1 MTIDRP
7 PGLSDDRRTK
17 SDPPWAHFGFA
28 QTSLP
33 GRLTDSLTRPGLRFI
48 ACKRVSTAS
57 SGTSP
62 SVRQSPQLQSNCSRV
77 SMPDIG
83 VDHIEVAASRV
94 LAIEAD
100 HSEADHSEAARLECS
115 LSRLIIV
122 RPRVSSARYQG

>member
-1 MTIDRP
+1 MTDGGSIDRP

-33 GRLTDSLTRPGLRFI
+33 GRLTDSPTRPGLRFI

-57 SGTSP
+57 SGTFP

-100 HSEADHSEAARLECS
+100 HSEAARLEYS
-115 LSRLIIV
+115 LSKLTIL
-122 RPRVSSARYQG
+122 RPHVSSTRYRG